1 MIFKVI
7 VQTLI
12 FVILAVLGFFL
23 YRYARHPNRSIF
35 DFTAARDDDIPGDP
49 TVEDTVED
57 KEYSKKIVCEFEGED
72 IFDKKIYSRKGK
84 LITEQPNMTCDKCD
98 DYVFREEAGECY
110 DYHFNKEYN
119 EADYSVPTTGVCT
132 AKLTA
137 KACPF

>member
-12 FVILAVLGFFL
+12 FVILAILGFFL
-23 YRYARHPNRSIF
+23 YRYARYPNRSIF
-35 DFTAARDDDIPGDP
+35 DFTTRTDEDIPGVDEVV
-49 TVEDTVED
+49 TEDD
-57 KEYSKKIVCEFEGED
+57 LEYAKKLVCEFEGED
-72 IFDKKIYSRKGK
+72 ILDKKVYSRKGK

-98 DYVFREEAGECY
+98 DYVFREQAGECY

-119 EADYSVPTTGVCT
+119 EADYSIPTVGVCT

>member
-12 FVILAVLGFFL
+12 FVILAILGFFL
-23 YRYARHPNRSIF
+23 YRYARFPNRSIF
-35 DFTAARDDDIPGDP
+35 DFTARTDEDIPGVDEVV
-49 TVEDTVED
+49 TEDD
-57 KEYSKKIVCEFEGED
+57 LEYAKKLVCEFEGED
-72 IFDKKIYSRKGK
+72 ILDKKVYSRKGK

-98 DYVFREEAGECY
+98 DYVFREQAGECY

-119 EADYSVPTTGVCT
+119 EADYSIPTVGVCT